1 LKVFNLFLSSI
12 FLILFSACSSKNS
25 VLTPK
30 NIEQIEENKSSLRK
44 YKIKIANENNENFFK
59 VYLSKENEIKYI
71 FTSNV
76 CNYTDKNSDVI
87 LMYKNSFYPDFSVN
101 INDIQCGVGSMGGI
115 FILSS
120 EIDIKNY
127 TKENEKLC
135 KNRFT
140 KLSSSQIFDRIATGI
155 ITLGTSILTS
165 GNMHTIRFDS
175 DNFKETIVD
184 SNLDYY
190 QEKLFVTLNRKKLKM
205 GFDVLYLDNSNIEDI
220 LNDYYNNLIKS
231 NYSRDGLIIIDKNS
245 KQILTIID
253 FKNYSADDIIKNIFL
268 QVDDVLNNLT
278 IKEENFLI
286 KEKDVLRWIPK
297 EIVKP
302 KIPELPIL
310 VKDEFET
317 KKEFNQRV
325 LESVKKREDEIKFL
339 QKEYNLNILKRNE
352 FILTLENSYNK
363 YLENIYSVNNELQN
377 ELNANIEIFVKILFV
392 QNLNGIYT
400 KNFNYDAE
408 KKRLYFEMNSKNGNI
423 KNSFFANIPVSVA
436 KNIKNADSFYIEP
449 VLNYKKGFISLL
461 GFNIVETKN
470 EQKFKIIY
478 SNINFIPIS
487 QKVVI
492 QGYNEKI
499 KDIVNNKKF
508 IQYKQNSSSIIDDKK
523 EFWYIDLVDTLNAR
537 VPKWFSQPQNDNLII
552 SYASASSYEEAKL
565 KALNDLAITKEAK
578 ISSVME
584 AKIEFDSRLKD
595 YSNLN
600 KNIRLKTEVKFK
612 ENDYK
617 ILNQEKIDGVWYI
630 SLMYTGN

>member
-1 LKVFNLFLSSI
+1 MKVFVLFLFSI
-12 FLILFSACSSKNS
+12 SILLFIACSSKDNVS
-25 VLTPK
+25 IPQ
-30 NIEQIEENKSSLRK
+30 NIEQIEEKKSSLRK
-44 YKIKIANENNENFFK
+44 YKVKINNENNENFFK
-59 VYLSKENEIKYI
+59 IYLSKDNEIKYI
-71 FTSNV
+71 CISND
-76 CNYTDKNSDVI
+76 CTYANENLDVI
-87 LMYKNSFYPDFSVN
+87 LMYKDSFYPDFPIN
-101 INDIQCGVGSMGGI
+101 INNVQCGVGSMSGI

-120 EIDIKNY
+120 NIDIQNY

-155 ITLGTSILTS
+155 VTLGTSILTS
-165 GNMHTIRFDS
+165 GNMHTIRFDDKS
-175 DNFKETIVD
+175 FKETIVD

-190 QEKLFVTLNRKKLKM
+190 QEKLFDTLDTKNLKT
-205 GFDVLYLDNSNIEDI
+205 GFDLLYLDSSNIEDI
-220 LNDYYNNLIKS
+220 LNDYYVNLIKS

-245 KQILTIID
+245 KQILSIIS
-253 FKNYSADDIIKNIFL
+253 FKEYSSKDIIKNISL
-268 QVDDVLNNLT
+268 QVDSILSNLSL
-278 IKEENFLI
+278 KEEDFLI

-297 EIVKP
+297 EIIRP
-302 KIPELPIL
+302 KIPDLPVL

-317 KKEFNQRV
+317 KEEFNQRV
-325 LESVKKREDEIKFL
+325 LERVKQREDEIKSL
-339 QKEYNLNILKRNE
+339 QKEYSLNILKRNE

-363 YLENIYSVNNELQN
+363 YLQNSYNKNSELKNKLNENIET
-377 ELNANIEIFVKILFV
+377 FVKILFV
-392 QNLNGIYT
+392 QNLNGIYA
-400 KNFNYDAE
+400 KDFKYDAE
-408 KKRLYFEMNSKNGNI
+408 KQRLYFVIYSKNQTLN
-423 KNSFFANIPVSVA
+423 NNVFASVPSIVA

-461 GFNIVETKN
+461 GFNIIETEDEK
-470 EQKFKIIY
+470 KFKTIY
-478 SNINFIPIS
+478 SNINFMPIS

-492 QGYNEKI
+492 QGYDEKI
-499 KDIVNNKKF
+499 KDIVNSKKF
-508 IQYKQNSSSIIDDKK
+508 IQYKQYSSSIVDDKK

-537 VPKWFSQPQNDNLII
+537 VPKWFSKPQNSSSII

-578 ISSVME
+578 ISSVIK
-584 AKIEFDSRLKD
+584 AQIEFDSRLKD

-600 KNIRLKTEVKFK
+600 KNIMVETEIIFK

>member
-1 LKVFNLFLSSI
+1 MKVFVLFLFSI
-12 FLILFSACSSKNS
+12 SILLFIACSSKDNVS
-25 VLTPK
+25 IPQ
-30 NIEQIEENKSSLRK
+30 NIEQIEEKKSSLRK
-44 YKIKIANENNENFFK
+44 YKVKINNENNENFFK
-59 VYLSKENEIKYI
+59 IYLSKDNEIKYI
-71 FTSNV
+71 CISND
-76 CNYTDKNSDVI
+76 CTYANENLDVI
-87 LMYKNSFYPDFSVN
+87 LMYKDSFYPDFPIN
-101 INDIQCGVGSMGGI
+101 INNVQCGVGSMGGI

-120 EIDIKNY
+120 NIDIQNY

-155 ITLGTSILTS
+155 VTLGTSILTS
-165 GNMHTIRFDS
+165 GNMHTIRFDDKS
-175 DNFKETIVD
+175 FKETIVD

-190 QEKLFVTLNRKKLKM
+190 QEKLFDTLDTKNLKT
-205 GFDVLYLDNSNIEDI
+205 GFDLLYLDSSNIEDI
-220 LNDYYNNLIKS
+220 LNDYYVNLIKS

-245 KQILTIID
+245 KQILSIIS
-253 FKNYSADDIIKNIFL
+253 FKEYSSKDIIKNISL
-268 QVDDVLNNLT
+268 QVDSILSNLSL
-278 IKEENFLI
+278 KEEDFLI

-297 EIVKP
+297 EIIRP
-302 KIPELPIL
+302 KIPDLPVL

-317 KKEFNQRV
+317 KEEFNQRV
-325 LESVKKREDEIKFL
+325 LERVKQREDEIKSL
-339 QKEYNLNILKRNE
+339 QKEYSLNILKRNE

-363 YLENIYSVNNELQN
+363 YLQNSYNKNSELKNKLNENIET
-377 ELNANIEIFVKILFV
+377 FVKILFV
-392 QNLNGIYT
+392 QNLNGIYA
-400 KNFNYDAE
+400 KDFKYDAE
-408 KKRLYFEMNSKNGNI
+408 KQRLYFVIYSKNQTLN
-423 KNSFFANIPVSVA
+423 NNVFASVPSIVA

-461 GFNIVETKN
+461 GFNIIETEDEK
-470 EQKFKIIY
+470 KFKTIY
-478 SNINFIPIS
+478 SNINFMPIS

-492 QGYNEKI
+492 QGYDEKI
-499 KDIVNNKKF
+499 KDIVNSKKF
-508 IQYKQNSSSIIDDKK
+508 IQYKQYSSSIVDDKK

-537 VPKWFSQPQNDNLII
+537 VPKWFSKPQNSSSII

-578 ISSVME
+578 ISSVIK
-584 AKIEFDSRLKD
+584 AQIEFDSRLKD

-600 KNIRLKTEVKFK
+600 KNIMVETEIIFK